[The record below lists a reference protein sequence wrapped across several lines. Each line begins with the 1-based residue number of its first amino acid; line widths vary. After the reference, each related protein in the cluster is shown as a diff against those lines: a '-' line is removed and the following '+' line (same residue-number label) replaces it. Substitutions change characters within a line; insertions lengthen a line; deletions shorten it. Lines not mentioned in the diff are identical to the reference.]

1 MVTCTESGG
10 CGERRDLA
18 GDDRSGSLR
27 GTYEPGPWLAF
38 PNHPDAL
45 PIDWDAGDLLAGRYY
60 AEHSQEMGAG
70 MTPSEAYEDL
80 KRIMQERSKRR

>member
-1 MVTCTESGG
+1 MSEEIWPVTIVPARYG
-10 CGERRDLA
+10 
-18 GDDRSGSLR
+18 